1 VDIRFGPFTL
11 DERARQLVRGRQPI
25 HLSTKAFD
33 LLVLL
38 VSRRPEALSKD
49 ELQKEL
55 WPDTFVADVN
65 LAVLVAEIRTALQ
78 EDARSPRFIRT
89 VHRVGYAFSGAAVTV
104 DRRPQSF
111 LSDIGAC
118 WIVWRDERLPLNH
131 GDNLVGRD
139 PAADIRVDA
148 VGVSRRHALI
158 VVGDREVT
166 IHDLGS
172 KNGTY
177 IAEDRLTSPI
187 SLTDGTEIRIGPVPL
202 SFRQLA
208 GVTST
213 QTVNLSRKS
222 RSRS

>member
-1 VDIRFGPFTL
+1 M
-11 DERARQLVRGRQPI
+11 QPI

-65 LAVLVAEIRTALQ
+65 LAVLVAEIRTALR
-78 EDARSPRFIRT
+78 EDARAPRFIRT
-89 VHRVGYAFSGAAVTV
+89 VHRIGYAFSGAAVEV
-104 DRRPQSF
+104 DRGPKSF
-111 LSDIGAC
+111 LSEVGAC
-118 WIVWRDERLPLNH
+118 WLVWRNERLPLNR
-131 GDNLVGRD
+131 GENLIGRD

-148 VGVSRRHALI
+148 VGVSRRHAMI
-158 VVGDREVT
+158 VVGDGDVT

-177 IAEDRLTSPI
+177 IADARLTSPLP
-187 SLTDGTEIRIGPVPL
+187 LTDGTEIRLGPVPL
-202 SFRQLA
+202 CFRQLA
-208 GVTST
+208 GVVST
-213 QTVNLSRKS
+213 QTLSVS
-222 RSRS
+222 RNARSAS